1 MLLSVACIDLYQMT
15 SDLKAR
21 LAYAMLK
28 VNNGWQSRSLDEV
41 EELASQA
48 ASPGSN
54 SSTAR
59 RAFDSSASPH
69 MASIPET
76 QVRFVNEPPS
86 QRRKSNSP
94 PNQPSNK
101 PGLAPPASIKPST
114 GNSRRNTAP
123 HYTRTLV
130 GRAYSASPLGSAQP
144 QHRAISDLYSPHQNV
159 REKDAIESL
168 LFMSSPSNS
177 ANMKHNYSPNASP
190 GPNSQPT
197 PRTAAR
203 HALPSGPRK
212 ALPTQRAPPAAK
224 RVDFHDALSYSPH
237 SPMDLDSPRSVNG
250 TPRRKTIGT
259 LMRPPTIVSE
269 RGLGTGSRMRE
280 LTDKDIDKMLDEA
293 VAAVTARADSD
304 GLDEDIIE
312 IPARVAT

>member
-1 MLLSVACIDLYQMT
+1 MTCRISADLYQMT

-21 LAYAMLK
+21 LTYAMLK

-41 EELASQA
+41 EGLASQA
-48 ASPGSN
+48 ASPAST

-59 RAFDSSASPH
+59 RVYEPSISPQ
-69 MASIPET
+69 MGSIPEM
-76 QVRFVNEPPS
+76 QVRLADEPPS

-94 PNQPSNK
+94 PNQLSNI
-101 PGLAPPASIKPST
+101 PGLAPPASIKPSA
-114 GNSRRNTAP
+114 GNPRRTNTP

-130 GRAYSASPLGSAQP
+130 GRAYSASPLGSVQP

-177 ANMKHNYSPNASP
+177 ANMKHTYSPVASP

-212 ALPTQRAPPAAK
+212 ALPNQRAQPAAK
-224 RVDFHDALSYSPH
+224 RVDFHDALSYSPR
-237 SPMDLDSPRSVNG
+237 SPMDLDSPRSLHG

-269 RGLGTGSRMRE
+269 RGLGSGSRMRE

-293 VAAVTARADSD
+293 VAAVSSARGDSD
-304 GLDEDIIE
+304 GLDDDMIE
-312 IPARVAT
+312 IPARVVT